1 MSNSTL
7 AIIVFLLGLAFAALV
22 LDFWGQDTGPKALL
36 GIIWTAGL
44 LVALF
49 YTNNNQQK

>member
-7 AIIVFLLGLAFAALV
+7 AIIVYLLGLAFAALV

-36 GIIWTAGL
+36 GIIWTTAL